1 MAVATKKVSKILEKS
16 TKEYMEQVDVHTAYM
31 KDIFEGIRLVKS
43 FHLMDIVSKQYQQKN
58 TLVEEKKTIN
68 ECIRNYCKSKV
79 GRSIHST
86 IPADIRS
93 GAKAGKKYAIVGT
106 SGKSTLF
113 MLIQGLYDSYKGGI
127 AFDGMELKNIRRESV
142 CDTIGCVSQEV
153 FIFDDTLR
161 NNITLYGD
169 YSEEQIKNAIDAG
182 GQRTRVNVARALLK
196 NYPSLM
202 LDEFTSALDM
212 ELAYEIEKNIL
223 ENSNATI
230 ISISHKLTKNILKMY
245 DEIFVLKDGKIVEKG
260 SFDELME
267 LKQNLYSLYM
277 LS

>member
-1 MAVATKKVSKILEKS
+1 
-16 TKEYMEQVDVHTAYM
+16 
-31 KDIFEGIRLVKS
+31 
-43 FHLMDIVSKQYQQKN
+43 
-58 TLVEEKKTIN
+58 
-68 ECIRNYCKSKV
+68 
-79 GRSIHST
+79 
-86 IPADIRS
+86 
-93 GAKAGKKYAIVGT
+93 
-106 SGKSTLF
+106 
-113 MLIQGLYDSYKGGI
+113 MLIQGLYDSCKGGI
-127 AFDGMELKNIRRESV
+127 TFDGMELKNIRRESV

-169 YSEEQIKNAIDAG
+169 YSEEQIKNAIDAVGLREYLESLPEGLETPIRENGKNMSG